1 MLLVLLL
8 VLVLL
13 VLLVLVLLV
22 LLVLVLLTLVSLAQ
36 DCRSSRLPVG
46 TAVLMVRARGC
57 ISLRRS
63 TLR

>member
-1 MLLVLLL
+1 MLA
-8 VLVLL
+8 LL

-22 LLVLVLLTLVSLAQ
+22 LLVLLTLVSLAQ
-36 DCRSSRLPVG
+36 DCRFSRLPVG

-57 ISLRRS
+57 ISLHRS

>member
-1 MLLVLLL
+1 VLLVL

-13 VLLVLVLLV
+13 VLVLVLLV

-36 DCRSSRLPVG
+36 DCRFSRLPVG

-57 ISLRRS
+57 ISLHRS